1 MAFDNSFWGV
11 FSGLFGFF
19 VFIAYLVALF
29 SVIADLFRDPKL
41 SGWGKA
47 IWLLFLIFVPFI
59 TLLVYLIARGHG
71 FAERENARR
80 NAYHEYVD
88 DHGDVLQYNPND
100 EVARAQGLAG
110 DPTISASQFDAVQN
124 DAMREG

>member
-1 MAFDNSFWGV
+1 MAFDTNFWDV

-19 VFIAYLVALF
+19 VFVAYLVALF
-29 SVIADLFRDPKL
+29 SVIADLFRDTTL

-59 TLLVYLIARGHG
+59 TVLVYLIARGHG

-80 NAYHEYVD
+80 GVYHEYVD
-88 DHGDVLQYNPND
+88 DRGQVSQYNPND
-100 EVARAQGLAG
+100 EVARAQGLGG
-110 DPTISASQFDAVQN
+110 DPTISGVQFDAVQR
-124 DAMREG
+124 DSMREG

>member
-1 MAFDNSFWGV
+1 MAFDTNFWDV

-19 VFIAYLVALF
+19 VFVAYLVALF
-29 SVIADLFRDPKL
+29 SVIADLFRDTKL

-59 TLLVYLIARGHG
+59 TVLVYLIARGHG

-80 NAYHEYVD
+80 GVYHEYID
-88 DHGDVLQYNPND
+88 DRGGVSQVNPND

-110 DPTISASQFDAVQN
+110 DPTISGAQFDAVQR
-124 DAMREG
+124 DSMREG